1 MISLDLDY
9 VLTSDGFG
17 VSNGCIAEICLQTDS
32 ITKRLGSY
40 VNDLDDYTAIIT
52 AEFGD
57 ETALRYVRQA
67 QLTSENFK
75 GGIILNNFDEIFSDI
90 DVVDMKDLTNLVNIQ
105 DDFVA
110 KNYYPKI
117 LNILR
122 GKNEVS
128 MGYYEGMLYMV
139 GALLNGDFNIQHSEL
154 LLVSTNKDLPL
165 IDKEFYDG
173 FSVGVED
180 SDYQCYLL
188 HKLE

>member
-1 MISLDLDY
+1 MLSLDLDY
-9 VLTSDGFG
+9 TLTSDGFG
-17 VSNGCIAEICLQTDS
+17 VSNGCIAEIYLQTDS

-40 VNDLDDYTAIIT
+40 VNDLDDYTSIIT
-52 AEFGD
+52 VEFGD

-90 DVVDMKDLTNLVNIQ
+90 DIVEMKDLTSLVNIQ

-117 LNILR
+117 LEMLR
-122 GKNEVS
+122 GKNDVS
-128 MGYYEGMLYMV
+128 KGYYEGMLYMI

-154 LLVSTNKDLPL
+154 LMISTNKDLPL

-173 FSVGVED
+173 FSFGVAD

>member
-1 MISLDLDY
+1 MLSLDLDY
-9 VLTSDGFG
+9 TLTSDGFG
-17 VSNGCIAEICLQTDS
+17 VSNGCIAEIYLQTDS

-40 VNDLDDYTAIIT
+40 VNDLDDYTSIIT
-52 AEFGD
+52 VEFGD

-90 DVVDMKDLTNLVNIQ
+90 DIVEMKDLTSLVNIQ

-117 LNILR
+117 LDMLR

-128 MGYYEGMLYMV
+128 KGYYEGMLYMI

-154 LLVSTNKDLPL
+154 LLVSTNDLPL

-173 FSVGVED
+173 FSVGVAD